1 MTSRVLHLILNTFV
15 ILFLKDGNPIT
26 AVWPPTRPLLYITA
40 YKMAARPPRVYKDKG
55 GHAQYNMTN
64 MLKSNLL

>member
-26 AVWPPTRPLLYITA
+26 AVWPPTRPLLY
-40 YKMAARPPRVYKDKG
+40 VYNSLQNGCQATKG
-55 GHAQYNMTN
+55 IQGQRRACAIQHDQHA
-64 MLKSNLL
+64 